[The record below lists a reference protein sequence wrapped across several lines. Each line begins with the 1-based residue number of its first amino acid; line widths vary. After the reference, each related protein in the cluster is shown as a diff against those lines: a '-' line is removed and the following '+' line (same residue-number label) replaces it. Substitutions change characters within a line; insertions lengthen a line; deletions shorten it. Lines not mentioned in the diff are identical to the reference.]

1 MTLPSDRQ
9 MAAIR
14 QALNQDPTL
23 PDQLPAQEGEIVRR
37 ALAGED
43 IHRIAQQLSLPE
55 AAIWEVLGNAARL
68 ASGQGIERVETA
80 GLGSDT
86 DPGVTGGY
94 GDTAFGSLGNEP
106 PFPTPEEP
114 SLGESDQGAKS

>member
-1 MTLPSDRQ
+1 MDT
-9 MAAIR
+9 IR

-23 PDQLPAQEGEIVRR
+23 SEQLPAQEGEIVRR

-43 IHRIAQQLSLPE
+43 VHFIAQQLSLPE
-55 AAIWEVLGNAARL
+55 AAVWEVLANAARL
-68 ASGQGIERVETA
+68 ASGQGRERVETA

-94 GDTAFGSLGNEP
+94 GDTGFGALGNEP

-114 SLGESDQGAKS
+114 SLGESDEASER